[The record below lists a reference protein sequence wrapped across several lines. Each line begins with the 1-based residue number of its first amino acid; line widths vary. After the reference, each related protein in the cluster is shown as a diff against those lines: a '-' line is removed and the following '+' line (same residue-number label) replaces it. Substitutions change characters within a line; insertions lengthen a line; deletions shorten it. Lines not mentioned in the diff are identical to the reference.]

1 MHYMHGVNLGF
12 FVSFGSMVAAWQSQ
26 LMHMD
31 ALAVH
36 VSVLVVRVLYKK
48 TPHVVFPC
56 AGFIMQCKRA

>member
-1 MHYMHGVNLGF
+1 
-12 FVSFGSMVAAWQSQ
+12 
-26 LMHMD
+26 MHMD

-56 AGFIMQCKRA
+56 AGFIMQRKRA